1 MGLLK
6 KHYNTKNS
14 EINGKSPSISG
25 LAITS
30 ALNAVGSKIPD
41 VSNLVKKTDYNTKIS
56 EIEKKVA
63 DHNREKYITTPE
75 LNKFRAEI
83 FPARLAQASL
93 ITKADFDTKLISL
106 NEKIN
111 SNKTRHGNGEYI
123 YFWKSKGLFDERIN
137 SITTSNYSITPSL
150 DYLGA
155 KIRVKFNGSCLK
167 QDKITYNHGKIVNI
181 HIVYEIYKN
190 YNNSSYLTLEN
201 CLYGAVTWTKNIDID
216 ECRYSGYG
224 IGFDRK
230 GTFSFG
236 NGFGKNCIIFGV
248 DMSFSVHIVNTKKD
262 ILVLVEDPTQEID
275 GTTLIAEKR
284 YLINFTEN
292 NKKIV

>member
-1 MGLLK
+1 M
-6 KHYNTKNS
+6 
-14 EINGKSPSISG
+14 
-25 LAITS
+25 
-30 ALNAVGSKIPD
+30 
-41 VSNLVKKTDYNTKIS
+41 
-56 EIEKKVA
+56 
-63 DHNREKYITTPE
+63 
-75 LNKFRAEI
+75 
-83 FPARLAQASL
+83 
-93 ITKADFDTKLISL
+93 
-106 NEKIN
+106 
-111 SNKTRHGNGEYI
+111 
-123 YFWKSKGLFDERIN
+123 FDERIN
-137 SITTSNYSITPSL
+137 SITTSNYIITPSL

-167 QDKITYNHGKIVNI
+167 QDKIAYNHGKIVNI

-190 YNNSSYLTLEN
+190 YNNSSYPTLEN

-230 GTFSFG
+230 GTFSLG

-248 DMSFSVHIVNTKKD
+248 DMSFSVHIDNNKKD
-262 ILVLVEDPTQEID
+262 ILVLVEGPTQELD
-275 GTTLIAEKR
+275 GTTLIAEKK